1 MCETVLIN
9 YSLFTVRYCTSNLE
23 QSVYFSNTV
32 YCIVSMVIL
41 FISQYSLLFDP
52 ILPSVEFIFYH
63 QRITEVHSRLLRL
76 LSTAITHFKCSQ
88 IIPWGCSSQCYSLPK
103 KRFSGANTNSSKN
116 VEQQIPTGIS
126 AVNDKQLNSI
136 VADPKMLIN
145 PEGVIQE

>member
-52 ILPSVEFIFYH
+52 ILPSVEFILYH
-63 QRITEVHSRLLRL
+63 
-76 LSTAITHFKCSQ
+76 
-88 IIPWGCSSQCYSLPK
+88 
-103 KRFSGANTNSSKN
+103 
-116 VEQQIPTGIS
+116 
-126 AVNDKQLNSI
+126 
-136 VADPKMLIN
+136 
-145 PEGVIQE
+145 